1 MYQTRGLSY
10 EPTNA
15 ALDKLALDYFIR
27 QPINDSMV
35 NYLASATLHT
45 IRCDPVQYNTPPMS
59 PTNAIG
65 FDKQGLTAKD
75 EPLVALPTVES
86 LTAFICTLIKKSNV
100 QAATLM
106 TSLVYLSRL
115 RDRLPKS
122 AMGMPCT
129 CHRIFLATLILAAKN
144 LNDSSPKNKYWA
156 RYTSGLFTLDDVNL
170 MEMQLLYLLDWD
182 LRITNRDLY
191 LQLNPFLAPI
201 KDKITGVG
209 RRVPSHMQTAHTLA
223 SASTPSLSYPSSS
236 LPSSSYPRS
245 SSTHSLNS
253 HLSSGMASP
262 AYASTTH
269 SATRTVSQQQPSH
282 YARMSAHAA
291 AARPSVQPLRVRT
304 RAAPISPP
312 EQYPGLSASTSL
324 DSLSSVDS
332 LALNTPPEPV
342 HHQQYSAVLKQKQK
356 RSRVHRA
363 SSSIYSQENFIAYKQ
378 GGKMDVQDSTISQFD
393 PRSAAAA
400 RSYAF

>member
-10 EPTNA
+10 EPANA

-59 PTNAIG
+59 PSSAVG
-65 FDKQGLTAKD
+65 FDKQGLTNRD
-75 EPLVALPTVES
+75 EPLVAQPTVES

-182 LRITNRDLY
+182 LRISNRDLY

-201 KDKITGVG
+201 KDKIAGVG

-223 SASTPSLSYPSSS
+223 TSASHSSLGYPNSASTGS
-236 LPSSSYPRS
+236 LPLN
-245 SSTHSLNS
+245 STS
-253 HLSSGMASP
+253 HLSAGMASP

-269 SATRTVSQQQPSH
+269 SATRAVSHQKPSH

-291 AARPSVQPLRVRT
+291 ASRPSVQPLRVRT

-332 LALNTPPEPV
+332 LVLNTPPEPV

-378 GGKMDVQDSTISQFD
+378 GGNLKVPDESISQFD
-393 PRSAAAA
+393 PRNAAAA